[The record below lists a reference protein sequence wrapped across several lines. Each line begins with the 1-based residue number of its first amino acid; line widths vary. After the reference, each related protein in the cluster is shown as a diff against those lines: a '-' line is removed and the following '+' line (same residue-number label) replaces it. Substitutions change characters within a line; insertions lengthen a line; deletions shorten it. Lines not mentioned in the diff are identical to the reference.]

1 MHTQHESQPGD
12 GARPLTALQQQ
23 WLTHLQAAARQRQS
37 TTEYARAHGLDPD
50 AMHRWRAALK
60 KRGVD
65 VSGVAPSPLVR
76 AQVVTAP
83 AVTPALRIVLPSG
96 IAIELPA
103 NAVSLSALVSALS

>member
-1 MHTQHESQPGD
+1 MRTQHEPKPND
-12 GARPLTALQQQ
+12 GPRPLTALQHQ
-23 WLTHLQAAARQRQS
+23 WLTHLQNAARQRQS

-65 VSGVAPSPLVR
+65 VGSVAPSPLVR
-76 AQVVTAP
+76 AQVVSAP
-83 AVTPALRIVLPSG
+83 AVAPGLRIVLPTG
-96 IAIELPA
+96 VAIELPA

>member
-1 MHTQHESQPGD
+1 MDRHHNAPSSDDP
-12 GARPLTALQQQ
+12 RPLTALQQQ

-65 VSGVAPSPLVR
+65 VSGVVPSPLVR
-76 AQVVTAP
+76 AQVVSAP
-83 AVTPALRIVLPSG
+83 AVAPALRIVLPSG
-96 IAIELPA
+96 VAIELPA